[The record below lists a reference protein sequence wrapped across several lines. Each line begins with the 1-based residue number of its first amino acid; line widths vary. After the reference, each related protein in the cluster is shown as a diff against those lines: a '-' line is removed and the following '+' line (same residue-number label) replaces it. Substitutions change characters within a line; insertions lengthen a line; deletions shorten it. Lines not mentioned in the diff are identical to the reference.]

1 MTSFQTQLP
10 RVKLITVAVS
20 LAVLSGCAI
29 APTPFNQSE
38 RLAHVK
44 AEHATLTA
52 NQEEIS
58 APLTLSDVMAR
69 AVKYNL
75 DHRVK
80 LMEDALATNQASL
93 ATFDLLPKL
102 TLAAGYTSRDS
113 FAASSSMDVATHAQS
128 LAPSTS
134 QEKTRNTVDL
144 GLTWNILD
152 FGVSY
157 FQAQQQADRSLI
169 MKERRRKTVQTL
181 MQSVRQAY
189 WLAAGAQ
196 QMENRAD
203 ALLARIDEVLQST
216 RQARQERLKPSLEV
230 LNYQRS
236 LLEIMRQLEPVRNEM
251 TQAKPRLAALMNLEP
266 GTEFKLAVDDD
277 NLELPELQ
285 IELNQAE
292 ETALLNRPELIEA
305 DYQQRISAADTKKAI
320 ARLLPGL
327 ELSLGNHYDSNK
339 FLVDNHWIDG
349 GARIAWNLLNLLSAP
364 KAIETAKTQ
373 EETTRIQRL
382 ALNMA
387 VLSQVHIAYRDFA
400 GKKREFQLANE
411 IKAVDNDIFRMTRE
425 AAQSGADTRLQE
437 IRTET
442 ASLMA
447 DLRRWQA
454 FAAANAAYAQV
465 QSSLGADPLPEQVA
479 GHDVASIA
487 EAIEAN
493 QNHAPALPLE
503 PLAEAN

>member
-1 MTSFQTQLP
+1 MQTP
-10 RVKLITVAVS
+10 RVKLIVAAVS

-29 APTPFNQSE
+29 APTPFNQQD
-38 RLAHVK
+38 RMARIK
-44 AEHATLTA
+44 ADQTAMAA
-52 NQEEIS
+52 NQDTVA
-58 APLTLSDVMAR
+58 APLTLSDAMAR

-80 LMEDALATNQASL
+80 LMEHALATRQADL
-93 ATFDLLPKL
+93 AKFDLLPKL
-102 TLAAGYTSRDS
+102 TVAAGYNSRDS
-113 FAASSSMDVATHAQS
+113 YAASSSMDIATGTQS
-128 LAPSTS
+128 LVPSTS
-134 QEKTRNTVDL
+134 QEKSHTTTDL

-169 MKERRRKTVQTL
+169 MQERRRKTMQTL

-196 QMENRAD
+196 QMEGRVST
-203 ALLARIDEVLQST
+203 LLTQIDEVLATT
-216 RQARQERLKPSLEV
+216 RQARQDRLKPSLEM

-236 LLEIMRQLEPVRNEM
+236 LLEITRQLEPVRNEM
-251 TQAKPRLAALMNLEP
+251 SQAKPRLAALMNLQP

-277 NLELPELQ
+277 KLVLPELPQ
-285 IELNQAE
+285 DLSQAE
-292 ETALLNRPELIEA
+292 EAALLNRPELVEA
-305 DYQQRISAADTKKAI
+305 DYQERISVADTKKAI

-339 FLVDNHWIDG
+339 FLVDNRWSDG
-349 GARIAWNLLNLLSAP
+349 GVRLTWNLLNLLSAP
-364 KAIETAKTQ
+364 TAINSAKTQ
-373 EETTRIQRL
+373 EDVARMQRL

-400 GKKREFQLANE
+400 GKKREFALASE
-411 IKAVDNDIFRMTRE
+411 IKDVDNDIFRLTRE
-425 AAQSGADTRLQE
+425 ATQSGADTRLQE

-442 ASLMA
+442 ASIMA

-454 FAAANAAYAQV
+454 YAAANAAYAQV
-465 QSSLGADPLPEQVA
+465 QSSLGQDPLPEQVA
-479 GHDVASIA
+479 SHELADIA
-487 EAIEAN
+487 KAIEAK
-493 QNHAPALPLE
+493 QAGAK
-503 PLAEAN
+503 